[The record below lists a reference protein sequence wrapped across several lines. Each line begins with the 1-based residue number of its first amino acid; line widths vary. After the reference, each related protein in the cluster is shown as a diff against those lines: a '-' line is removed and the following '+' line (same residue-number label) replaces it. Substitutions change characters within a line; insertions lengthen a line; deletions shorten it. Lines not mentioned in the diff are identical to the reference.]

1 VKKGEAKI
9 EFFSNLKYLQNEY
22 NNGLVVAKF
31 LYKKAIHEKKFKMGY
46 GQFNKYFNDVFGVKK
61 NQNEKLVID
70 TPIEKKTKMWKI
82 QDLLKQVLTP
92 KRKKFL
98 VLYMENKFKMMIF
111 YENTFSFYWFKVWQK
126 IIKP

>member
-70 TPIEKKTKMWKI
+70 TPIEKK
-82 QDLLKQVLTP
+82 
-92 KRKKFL
+92 
-98 VLYMENKFKMMIF
+98 NKCGK
-111 YENTFSFYWFKVWQK
+111 YRTY
-126 IIKP
+126 